1 MPDGATS
8 FVVVPLPDAYGLSS
22 ISRNPQVHIARR
34 DITLREM
41 TRFFWFDSRKEL
53 GEMQAARRGEDAVVR
68 VPLGAIAGLAFRS
81 DEYPLVDVKLIGFDA
96 AVPTESAEQALRQF
110 LRERLQRVS
119 G

>member
-8 FVVVPLPDAYGLSS
+8 FVVVPLPDAYGLNS

-68 VPLGAIAGLAFRS
+68 VPLGVIAGLAFRS
-81 DEYPLVDVKLIGFDA
+81 DEYPLVDVRLVGFDA
-96 AVPTESAEQALRQF
+96 AVPTETAEQALRRF